1 MEKNGKSLSGS
12 ELARKIA
19 EILDSKKAR
28 DISIVDVGELTVI
41 AEKFVIC
48 TATST
53 VQVRSLSDE
62 VEEVLKKTHG
72 IEEIRREGYRE
83 SRWVVL
89 DYGHVIVHIFHSQER
104 EFYNIERL
112 WTEGNNVEHYQGTV

>member
-1 MEKNGKSLSGS
+1 MEKNGKMLSAA
-12 ELARKIA
+12 ELAHRIA

-28 DISIVDVGELTVI
+28 DISIVDIGELTVI

-53 VQVRSLSDE
+53 IQVRSLSDE
-62 VEEVLKKTHG
+62 VEVVLKEQG

-112 WTEGNNVEHYQGTV
+112 WTDGNNVERFQGTV